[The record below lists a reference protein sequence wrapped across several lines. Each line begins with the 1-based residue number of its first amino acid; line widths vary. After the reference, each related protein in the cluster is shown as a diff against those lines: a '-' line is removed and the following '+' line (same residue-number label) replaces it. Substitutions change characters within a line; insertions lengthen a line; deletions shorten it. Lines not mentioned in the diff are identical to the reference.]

1 MRNKDAATIASRAR
15 RKKTKPGLSALA
27 ELRTPAVATQKYMSA
42 EQSPKGD
49 CWLEHLA
56 DCGDEFITSDHSG
69 EDIDGGVDFEISC
82 EN

>member
-15 RKKTKPGLSALA
+15 RKKTKPGLSVLA
-27 ELRTPAVATQKYMSA
+27 EYTCSCH
-42 EQSPKGD
+42 PKIYVCKAGLGD

-56 DCGDEFITSDHSG
+56 DCGDEFITSDKAAKTLTAALTSK
-69 EDIDGGVDFEISC
+69 FSY